1 MKDEICR
8 DTDSG
13 LAQGIPAGEA
23 RCRHLP
29 FAECHQGHVLGE
41 EQEVSGMEGQD
52 IKCLKELEEENH
64 RLKQMYAE
72 LAMDSKMLKDVLSK
86 KFTYSLDKKTGDKKA
101 LNFDLSPVVERKRF
115 ELSIPFRGIHTFQA
129 CSFNHS
135 DTSLVEDKN

>member
-13 LAQGIPAGEA
+13 LAQGISAGEA

-52 IKCLKELEEENH
+52 
-64 RLKQMYAE
+64 
-72 LAMDSKMLKDVLSK
+72 
-86 KFTYSLDKKTGDKKA
+86 
-101 LNFDLSPVVERKRF
+101 FDLSPFVERSITLSNNVLSDLALF
-115 ELSIPFRGIHTFQA
+115 ERVM
-129 CSFNHS
+129 S
-135 DTSLVEDKN
+135 DISV